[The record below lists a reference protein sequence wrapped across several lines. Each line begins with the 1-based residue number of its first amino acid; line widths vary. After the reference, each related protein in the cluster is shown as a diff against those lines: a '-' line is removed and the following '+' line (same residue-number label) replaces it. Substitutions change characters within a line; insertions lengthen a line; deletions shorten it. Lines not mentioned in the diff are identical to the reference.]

1 MVSDLLLEMAAGFL
15 GDLTKWVVIQVMR
28 MTREGC
34 EIVRVYRVAEGDAG
48 AAPAL
53 VGGEWLIEERNHL
66 ALWRRPVGE

>member
-1 MVSDLLLEMAAGFL
+1 
-15 GDLTKWVVIQVMR
+15 MR
-28 MTREGC
+28 TTREGC

>member
-1 MVSDLLLEMAAGFL
+1 MSDRLLEMAAGFL

-28 MTREGC
+28 TTREGC